1 MKPIALRSLRLL
13 LLGAAL
19 ALIIAACN
27 YPTPELP
34 RAAPSDALTPDRILT
49 APTASPTPTPKPLR
63 VLAICLWQE
72 PKTLF
77 VYGDSSTAARAV
89 RQAIY
94 DGPFDLV
101 NYSVQPVILQEIP
114 SLANGGASLEAVQ
127 VEPGASIVDAE
138 GRLTV
143 LQEGVVYLPS
153 GCRDTT
159 CALSYSGND
168 PVMMDQLAAR
178 FSLRQGLVWSDG
190 TPLTAG
196 DSVFSYE
203 IARALY
209 PQVRSNLIQRTD
221 DYRALDES
229 SLEWRGVPGW
239 FDPQYAANFFHPLPE
254 HALGETPADQLADSD
269 AAGRKPLGWGAYIL
283 TEWVAGDHITLE
295 RNSRY
300 FRAGEG
306 LPAFDR
312 LVFRFVSD
320 ANQALSALAAGE
332 CDVVDETGPGVFPSD
347 TLNQFSEAGRVALQI
362 EPDTAWEHLDFGIK
376 RADATPSFFTQKEV
390 RQAVAL
396 CLDRQRIVQALFPN
410 QSQVMHTYA
419 PSAHPLFNPQA
430 RQYPY
435 DPVAGATL
443 LQSAGWLDPDNDPQ
457 TPRVALAAPGA
468 ADGALFQVEFLT
480 QDSPEHRL
488 AAEVIRD
495 SLAGC
500 GIEINIRYLETEDLF
515 APGPE
520 GEVFGRRFDLAQFGW
535 SASLEPACELYTT
548 AQIPGPY
555 PEYPMGWGGANASGY
570 SQAEYDAVCALARN
584 SLPDEARHREAHL
597 QAQAIFAE
605 DFPVLPL
612 YSRFRVVAHL
622 PDLCG
627 LRLDPLADGA
637 FWNLESLNYAEGCN
651 DG

>member
-1 MKPIALRSLRLL
+1 MRLL
-13 LLGAAL
+13 LFGVAL
-19 ALIIAACN
+19 ALIASACN
-27 YPTPELP
+27 YPAPDLP

-49 APTASPTPTPKPLR
+49 APTASSTPTPKPLR

-101 NYSVQPVILQEIP
+101 NYSVQPVILEKIP
-114 SLANGGASLEAVQ
+114 SLANGDAYLEAVQ
-127 VEPGASIVDAE
+127 VEPGASIVDAG

-153 GCRDTT
+153 GCREAT
-159 CALSYSGND
+159 CALGYSGSE
-168 PVMMDQLAAR
+168 PITMDQLAVR
-178 FSLRQGLVWSDG
+178 FSLRGGLVWSDG
-190 TPLTAG
+190 TPLTAR

-203 IARALY
+203 IARGLY

-221 DYRALDES
+221 NYRALDERRV
-229 SLEWRGVPGW
+229 EWRGVPGW

-254 HALGETPADQLADSD
+254 HTLGEIPPNQLADSE
-269 AAGRKPLGWGAYIL
+269 AAGRKPLGWGAYSL
-283 TEWVAGDHITLE
+283 AEWAPGDHITLE

-306 LPAFDR
+306 LPTFDR

-320 ANQALSALAAGE
+320 SDEALSALAAGE
-332 CDVVDETGPGVFPSD
+332 CDVIDETAPGVFPPD
-347 TLNQFSEAGRVALQI
+347 VLNQFIEAGRAALQI
-362 EPDTAWEHLDFGIK
+362 EPDTAWEHLDFGIQH
-376 RADATPSFFTQKEV
+376 ADTTAPSFFSQKEV

-410 QSQVMHTYA
+410 QSQMMHTYA

-435 DPVAGATL
+435 DPVAGAAL
-443 LQSAGWLDPDNDPQ
+443 LQSAGWVDLDNDPQ
-457 TPRVALAAPGA
+457 TPRVAQGAPGV
-468 ADGALFQVEFLT
+468 ADGVAFQVEFLT
-480 QDSPEHRL
+480 QDSPERRQ
-488 AAEVIRD
+488 AAELIKD
-495 SLAGC
+495 SLARC
-500 GIEINIRYLETEDLF
+500 GIEINVRYLKAQDLF

-520 GEVFGRRFDLAQFGW
+520 GEVFGRRFQLAQFGW
-535 SASLEPACELYTT
+535 SVSLEPACELYTT
-548 AQIPGPY
+548 TQIPGPY
-555 PEYPMGWGGANASGY
+555 PDFPMGWGGANASGY
-570 SQAEYDAVCALARN
+570 SRPEYDAACVSARN
-584 SLPDEARHREAHL
+584 SLPDEALHREAHL

-605 DFPVLPL
+605 DLPVLPL
-612 YSRFRVVAHL
+612 YSRFRVVAHR

-627 LRLDPLADGA
+627 LRLDPLAEGV
-637 FWNLESLNYAEGCN
+637 FWSLETIDYAKGCDEG
-651 DG
+651 